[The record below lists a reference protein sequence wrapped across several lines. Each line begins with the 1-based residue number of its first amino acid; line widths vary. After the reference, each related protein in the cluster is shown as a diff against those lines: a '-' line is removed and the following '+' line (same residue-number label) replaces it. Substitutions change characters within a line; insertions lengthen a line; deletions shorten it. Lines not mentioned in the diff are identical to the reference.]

1 MYMVMLVLDDIKH
14 LDKVLDAWVQLE
26 IPGSTIIES
35 SGLFRHQSESIP
47 MRYRYGENLMR
58 EKDNITLLSIVQ
70 NEECVQKCLDSAEQ
84 IIGDLNNPNTGVF
97 CAWPLLTTK
106 GIKKGEIEKE
116 PEA

>member
-14 LDKVLDAWVQLE
+14 LDKVLDAWVHLG

-47 MRYRYGENLMR
+47 MRYRYGENQAG
-58 EKDNITLLSIVQ
+58 EKDNITLLSIVE
-70 NEECVQKCLDSAEQ
+70 NEDCVRKCLDSAEQ
-84 IIGDLNNPNTGVF
+84 IVGDLNNPNTGVF
-97 CAWPLLTTK
+97 CAWPLFTTK
-106 GIKKGEIEKE
+106 GIKNDKIEKE

>member
-14 LDKVLDAWVQLE
+14 LDKILDAWVHLG

-35 SGLFRHQSESIP
+35 SGLFRHQSASIP
-47 MRYRYGENLMR
+47 MRYRYGENLSL

-70 NEECVQKCLDSAEQ
+70 NEENIQKCLDSAEQ

-97 CAWPLLTTK
+97 CAWPLLMTK
-106 GIKKGEIEKE
+106 GIKDGEIEKE